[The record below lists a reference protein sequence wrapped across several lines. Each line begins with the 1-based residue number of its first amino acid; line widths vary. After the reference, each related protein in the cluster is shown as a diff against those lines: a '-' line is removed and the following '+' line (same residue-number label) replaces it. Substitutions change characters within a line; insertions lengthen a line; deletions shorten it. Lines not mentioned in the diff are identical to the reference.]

1 MLRGWSLQSLSIKT
15 RLRIFFGF
23 VVLLMLAGALI
34 SFWQFTTVSQHA
46 RRVTQAEQ
54 RMTMVLR
61 LNAALITLLSR
72 LHRAAEYEDAGLF
85 VREARRLMVEF
96 RQTTATVEP
105 QLHELSRE
113 SGHHA
118 VMVGSI
124 REMLENLP
132 ARVGSYEQF
141 ATAGDWN
148 ALHARMLNQVD
159 RTDDVV
165 AALMEQ
171 ADQDLSNARQR
182 LSEDLQQAQT
192 KAVRLL
198 VLSGMLSLIAAVA
211 FGTLVTRTITRPLSE
226 LAAGTAALAGGSF
239 DHRVAIRGTDELA
252 QVAVAFNRT
261 AAELGRLF
269 DEVRHERA
277 SAEQAHATLDQRAQ
291 ELSRVNADLRQFAY
305 SASHDLQEPLRTI
318 ALYSQL
324 FQRKYSG
331 VLDSTGDQYLAYML
345 RAARQQE
352 QLLRDLLAYT
362 QTSAA
367 TARNE
372 ASTDVNAVLHRV
384 LDALQLQIQEHGC
397 RINAGTL
404 PPVKVPEFHVHQVL
418 QNLIANAIRY
428 RGDSAP
434 HICISATHEHD
445 KVAFAVADNG
455 IGIDPQYA
463 KQIFG
468 IFKRLHGN
476 KYPGTGIGLAICQK
490 IVEGYGGRIWVES
503 ELGRGA
509 VFRFTLPAA

>member
-1 MLRGWSLQSLSIKT
+1 
-15 RLRIFFGF
+15 
-23 VVLLMLAGALI
+23 
-34 SFWQFTTVSQHA
+34 
-46 RRVTQAEQ
+46 
-54 RMTMVLR
+54 
-61 LNAALITLLSR
+61 
-72 LHRAAEYEDAGLF
+72 
-85 VREARRLMVEF
+85 
-96 RQTTATVEP
+96 
-105 QLHELSRE
+105 
-113 SGHHA
+113 
-118 VMVGSI
+118 
-124 REMLENLP
+124 
-132 ARVGSYEQF
+132 
-141 ATAGDWN
+141 
-148 ALHARMLNQVD
+148 
-159 RTDDVV
+159 
-165 AALMEQ
+165 
-171 ADQDLSNARQR
+171 
-182 LSEDLQQAQT
+182 
-192 KAVRLL
+192 
-198 VLSGMLSLIAAVA
+198 
-211 FGTLVTRTITRPLSE
+211 
-226 LAAGTAALAGGSF
+226 
-239 DHRVAIRGTDELA
+239 
-252 QVAVAFNRT
+252 
-261 AAELGRLF
+261 
-269 DEVRHERA
+269 
-277 SAEQAHATLDQRAQ
+277 
-291 ELSRVNADLRQFAY
+291 
-305 SASHDLQEPLRTI
+305 
-318 ALYSQL
+318 
-324 FQRKYSG
+324 
-331 VLDSTGDQYLAYML
+331 ML

-404 PPVKVPEFHVHQVL
+404 PPVKVPEVHVHQVL